1 MKETIS
7 YRLIFPV
14 MLASVF
20 LAFKP
25 GLSQEVRVSNVRFSL
40 VDSTVVVNYNL
51 SGPKSRPYWVS
62 LILRRKS
69 FQGFKFIPID
79 VTGDVGRGD
88 FEGNSRQ
95 IVWHLY
101 SDFPDGL
108 SGSDFYFQVSAT
120 LLDAGG
126 DASWLYYVGG
136 VILVGGAAAAVL
148 YKSDLIGKSGA
159 IPFPTPP
166 GRP

>member
-1 MKETIS
+1 MIPQNMRTS
-7 YRLIFPV
+7 
-14 MLASVF
+14 ASASF
-20 LAFKP
+20 
-25 GLSQEVRVSNVRFSL
+25 
-40 VDSTVVVNYNL
+40 
-51 SGPKSRPYWVS
+51 WVS

-79 VTGDVGRGD
+79 VSGDVGKGN
-88 FEGNSRQ
+88 FEGNGRQ

-108 SGSDFYFQVSAT
+108 SGNDFYFQVSAT
-120 LLDAGG
+120 LLNGG
-126 DASWLYYVGG
+126 GASWLYYVGG

-148 YKSDLIGKSGA
+148 YKSDLIGKSGS
-159 IPFPTPP
+159 IPFPAPP